1 MEALLDS
8 KQLRAYLALARV
20 GSFTGAARELG
31 LSQSAISH
39 TIKSLELDVG
49 CRLVEKAGK
58 KVFLTQAGEQLLF
71 HAEKIQREMLSA
83 RQGLAS
89 IGTWGQLRLR
99 VAAPAS
105 ICQYVLPTVIR
116 EFRESFPKC
125 VLTVAESGSAALQ
138 EQLRGRR
145 VDLAVGLQPAA
156 DSPVGFR
163 ALFEDELVFLLH
175 PLHPWAQAGRVD
187 RTTIA
192 RQTYLLHPRTSSI
205 VALVHDYFQV
215 EGWSM
220 PTVMEFNSL
229 EAIKELLKAGLGV
242 SVLAPW
248 VVRKE
253 LAEHSLVA
261 LPLGRRKLRRR
272 WGMLYW
278 QDRHLS
284 SAEETFAGL
293 CQSVTEQMLPVH
305 PERKL
310 AEGSKPG

>member
-8 KQLRAYLALARV
+8 KQLRAYLALARI

-39 TIKSLELDVG
+39 AMKSLELDVG
-49 CRLVEKAGK
+49 CRLVEKTGR

-71 HAEKIQREMLSA
+71 HAEKIQREMFSA
-83 RQGLAS
+83 RRGLAS
-89 IGTWGQLRLR
+89 IGAWGQLKLR

-105 ICQYVLPTVIR
+105 ICQHVLPTVIR

-125 VLTVAESGSAALQ
+125 VLTVAESGSAVLQ

-145 VDLAVGLQPAA
+145 IDLAVGLQPVV

-163 ALFEDELVFLLH
+163 ALFEDELVFLTH
-175 PLHPWAQAGRVD
+175 PLHPWAQVGRVD

-192 RQTYLLHPRTSSI
+192 RQTYLMPPPASNIATLT
-205 VALVHDYFQV
+205 HDYFQV

-248 VVRKE
+248 VARKE

-293 CQSVTEQMLPVH
+293 CQSVTEQLLLVH
-305 PERKL
+305 HEWRSS
-310 AEGSKPG
+310 AESKPD

>member
-8 KQLRAYLALARV
+8 KQLRAYLALARI

-39 TIKSLELDVG
+39 AMKSLELDVG

-71 HAEKIQREMLSA
+71 HAEKIQREMTSA

-89 IGTWGQLRLR
+89 LGVWGQFKLR

-105 ICQYVLPTVIR
+105 ICQHVLPTVIR

-125 VLTVAESGSAALQ
+125 VLTVVELGSSALQ
-138 EQLRGRR
+138 EQLRSRR
-145 VDLAVGLQPAA
+145 VDLAIGLQPLA

-163 ALFEDELVFLLH
+163 ALFEDELVFVTH
-175 PLHPWAQAGRVD
+175 PLHSWAQAGRVD
-187 RTTIA
+187 RSSVA
-192 RQTYLLHPRTSSI
+192 RQNYLLHHRASSI
-205 VALVHDYFQV
+205 ATLAHDYFRV

-220 PTVMEFNSL
+220 PTVTEFNSL
-229 EAIKELLKAGLGV
+229 GAIKELLKAGLGV
-242 SVLAPW
+242 SILAPW
-248 VVRKE
+248 IVRKE

-261 LPLGRRKLRRR
+261 LSLGRRKLRRR
-272 WGMLYW
+272 WGVLYW
-278 QDRHLS
+278 QDRPLS

-293 CQSVTEQMLPVH
+293 CQSVTEQLLPVH

-310 AEGSKPG
+310 NEGLPSV